1 MSRPTHISSVKRW
14 LLAGLAVTGGTVFAG
29 VPPPKSVWA
38 GVYTNDQAA
47 VGEDLYAA
55 RCATCHGDDLDGRE
69 RAPALAGSAFAQRWE
84 GTSLKKLFERM
95 QEMPPDNPAARLAPK
110 QYADVLAF
118 LLSANEIPAGSEP
131 LAEDKDVLATIT
143 YTSRPRAF

>member
-1 MSRPTHISSVKRW
+1 
-14 LLAGLAVTGGTVFAG
+14 
-29 VPPPKSVWA
+29 
-38 GVYTNDQAA
+38 
-47 VGEDLYAA
+47 
-55 RCATCHGDDLDGRE
+55 
-69 RAPALAGSAFAQRWE
+69 
-84 GTSLKKLFERM
+84 
-95 QEMPPDNPAARLAPK
+95 MPPDNPAARLAPK